1 LIELGGLISKAGL
14 IELTG
19 DDRAVI
25 FGLLVE
31 AAAKLRQEEPEQ
43 QMAFWR
49 RKGRREFDAS
59 GLFLDFDALESVA
72 SGRNL
77 ACSE

>member
-1 LIELGGLISKAGL
+1 VAKAGL

-31 AAAKLRQEEPEQ
+31 AAAKLNGDGREQ
-43 QMAFWR
+43 QLMLWR
-49 RKGRREFDAS
+49 RRGRHAFEEKPPAS
-59 GLFLDFDALESVA
+59 SR
-72 SGRNL
+72 SITN
-77 ACSE
+77 SI